1 MGVHVNRK
9 LRIETDKAPPS
20 HGYRSNG
27 MAAEG
32 FVFTAGHIGAPMV
45 PAGERSQP
53 ADTLEEQVDLC
64 LQHMEQLAQAGGGPR
79 DRFVEV
85 AAFLVPSAFER
96 QAVVRQRIDAFLG
109 YTPPLVHIQRIDD
122 VAMHAFL
129 EIDGV
134 SLSDPQISVEQ
145 AAEVLRP
152 FGQGEGLV
160 RSGPFL
166 FLNGMTA
173 PGANLGDQTH
183 NVLKDAARRLQQAG
197 SSFSNLLKM
206 IVYMS
211 GYDIYP
217 QFNEET
223 MRQFANF
230 DPPARSVLIAPEITG
245 EFHLRI
251 DMIALADTV
260 AGE

>member
-1 MGVHVNRK
+1 MSRK
-9 LRIETDKAPPS
+9 FRIETDKAPLS

-45 PAGERSQP
+45 PPGERSEP
-53 ADTLEEQVDLC
+53 AATLEEQVDLC
-64 LQHMEQLAQAGGGPR
+64 LQHMEQLALAGGGPK

-96 QAVVRQRIDAFLG
+96 QDVVRQRIDAFLG
-109 YTPPLVHIQRIDD
+109 YTPPLVHIQRIED

-134 SLSDPQISVEQ
+134 SLSDPEISLEQ

-152 FGQGEGLV
+152 FGHGEGLV
-160 RSGPFL
+160 HSGPFL
-166 FLNGMTA
+166 FLNEMTA
-173 PGANLGDQTH
+173 PGANLGEQTH
-183 NVLKDAARRLQQAG
+183 NLLNDAARRLEEAD

-223 MRQFANF
+223 KRQFATF
-230 DPPARSVLIAPEITG
+230 DPPARSVLIAPKITG
-245 EFHLRI
+245 DFYLRL
-251 DMIALADTV
+251 DMIALA
-260 AGE
+260 G